1 MSVSAFVGVVSA
13 VGACFGLSGV
23 FSVFQAFG
31 DVRVIKSGNRLWF
44 RIVLVDSFVLTVFG
58 TKMEFG
64 PRESLNEVAAHQ
76 RPYIRRGG
84 SLGFGC

>member
-13 VGACFGLSGV
+13 VGARSGPSGV
-23 FSVFQAFG
+23 FSVFQDFG
-31 DVRVIKSGNRLWF
+31 DVRVVESENGLRF
-44 RIVLVDSFVLTVFG
+44 RKVLVDSFVLTVFG
-58 TKMEFG
+58 PKTEFG
-64 PRESLNEVAAHQ
+64 PRESLNEVAAHR